1 MERERAKQKPKA
13 AGGQHHPIDDDDE
26 DDDDDKQQIDQ
37 AKVSALLKKFRKN
50 L

>member
-1 MERERAKQKPKA
+1 MEREMAKQKPKA
-13 AGGQHHPIDDDDE
+13 AGGQHNPIDD